1 MGCINGDIEE
11 GNFNGIVVYIK
22 PDVEACR
29 NPNLPLFI
37 KMAHLVTVR
46 LALKRI
52 KELSKNHDVSPYQKY
67 IDFLN
72 ETIEMVVSSEEAPK

>member
-1 MGCINGDIEE
+1 
-11 GNFNGIVVYIK
+11 
-22 PDVEACR
+22 
-29 NPNLPLFI
+29 
-37 KMAHLVTVR
+37 VTVR